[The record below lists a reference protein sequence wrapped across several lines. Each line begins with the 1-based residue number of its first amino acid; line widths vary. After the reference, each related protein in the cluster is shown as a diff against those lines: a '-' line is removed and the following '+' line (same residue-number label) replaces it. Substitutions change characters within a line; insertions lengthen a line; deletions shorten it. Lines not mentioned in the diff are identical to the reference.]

1 MQIEI
6 INETIAHV
14 TDDCILIADV
24 PSALDFMT
32 AVKYRSGCESA
43 VLAKERICESF
54 FKLKIGRASCRERV
68 YPLV

>member
-32 AVKYRSGCESA
+32 AVKYRDRKS
-43 VLAKERICESF
+43 V
-54 FKLKIGRASCRERV
+54 V
-68 YPLV
+68 